1 MLNSRLQVPRHL
13 ASKLHTYPSVAS
25 FVAFFACGTKF
36 TYCERSL
43 VPWLIS
49 SVRAR
54 ERAWVYTRLLRATNA
69 AEARLRVRL
78 FSSTTQLPPCA
89 PSEWLDEARTK
100 RRSRSIRYPVA
111 ANFTSG
117 VDAYTGVSSMQPS
130 TLNFW
135 ACLSCERPWALSRDS
150 IL

>member
-43 VPWLIS
+43 VPRLIS

-54 ERAWVYTRLLRATNA
+54 ERAWVQGYCERRTLRKQGYESVCFLAQHSFLHVHPRSGSTKHKRSDEAGQFGTPWQLTSHQGWTLTRG
-69 AEARLRVRL
+69 
-78 FSSTTQLPPCA
+78 SPPCNRP
-89 PSEWLDEARTK
+89 PSIFGRA
-100 RRSRSIRYPVA
+100 
-111 ANFTSG
+111 
-117 VDAYTGVSSMQPS
+117 
-130 TLNFW
+130 
-135 ACLSCERPWALSRDS
+135 
-150 IL
+150 